1 MSDIIQTT
9 SDLFSTTCNAL
20 KNIKLRFC
28 AKLSQTSVIQF
39 VMFFMFFCPHTTG
52 NGGNAIWL
60 AASVKLSKSN
70 SLFRK

>member
-1 MSDIIQTT
+1 
-9 SDLFSTTCNAL
+9 
-20 KNIKLRFC
+20 
-28 AKLSQTSVIQF
+28 
-39 VMFFMFFCPHTTG
+39 MFFMFFCPHTTG